1 MYESLMKV
9 ITGYGLISGFAI
21 IGATM
26 WISYWLSDKLTKGR
40 LHGSAVAILIGLL
53 LSYIGGVVTGGQ
65 KGLVDI
71 ALFSGIGLLGG
82 FTTFSAFSLDV
93 VTLWERGQG
102 AGAFAYVGAS
112 VLLSLA
118 AVVAGLALGRGIWA

>member
-1 MYESLMKV
+1 MNPYLQV
-9 ITGYGLISGFAI
+9 AI
-21 IGATM
+21 GGAIGATCRFAL
-26 WISYWLSDKLTKGR
+26 YR
-40 LHGSAVAILIGLL
+40 LMPLAWQATLLVNVLGSFAMGLL
-53 LSYIGGVVTGGQ
+53 AAAFAHRFGNGWAPLLLTGV
-65 KGLVDI
+65 
-71 ALFSGIGLLGG
+71 LGG